1 MPSYNKMRLAVG
13 LFIITLFLFIG
24 ASLFFL
30 LKEKGAFD
38 KHYNYHF
45 TSDSAEFIKVGMP
58 VKFSGFDIGAIND
71 IKLLEDGSVNIT
83 FSITQEYRKWL
94 TDGSI
99 LMIIKPLIGSPHI
112 VLFTSLDTKLLEP
125 EANLELMTSDGI
137 NDLILRL
144 EPALA
149 TATHILDNV
158 DKITTYLADEDSEL
172 KHILRNF
179 ETLSAKL
186 AKSNSLLT
194 SVTGDAKSTKELTDA
209 LSQSAKIAKDIKKIT
224 NDIATIT
231 ASLDKSIMQPAQNSV
246 NEIEHILKDITAKL
260 DALDSTVKT
269 AGSFSP
275 ELVDIKEQIRVG
287 VEKSN
292 MLMDKVDALLGNED
306 KEGIDLP

>member
-1 MPSYNKMRLAVG
+1 MPSYNKMRIAVG

-24 ASLFFL
+24 TSMFFL

-45 TSDSAEFIKVGMP
+45 TTDSAEFIQVGMP
-58 VKFSGFDIGAIND
+58 VKFSGFEIGAINH
-71 IKLLEDGSVNIT
+71 IELKSDGSVNIT

-94 TDGSI
+94 TNGSI

-112 VLFTSLDTKLLEP
+112 VLFTSLDTPLLEP
-125 EANLELMTSDGI
+125 EAKLELMMSDGI

-172 KHILRNF
+172 KHILRNL
-179 ETLSAKL
+179 EKLSSKL

-209 LSQSAKIAKDIKKIT
+209 LTQSSKIAKDIQKIT

-231 ASLDKSIMQPAQNSV
+231 SSLDKSIMQPAQNSA

-260 DALDSTVKT
+260 DALDGTVKT
-269 AGSFSP
+269 AGSFSS

-287 VEKSN
+287 VQKSN
-292 MLMDKVDALLGNED
+292 MLMDKVDALLGDAEVQGV
-306 KEGIDLP
+306 ELP